1 MTFHK
6 SSAVSHC
13 SLFNSVFFTDKYS
26 GIPQLP
32 AAALGSGKRRN
43 HVMWLFLGGL
53 SVIAGLFVVLAN
65 VLGAAGVSIGLLLL
79 GALVVV
85 LLRKPGAAPTKLADR
100 SPPPATADR
109 QAGTASDRPIAPP
122 APPLTLPERS
132 VPIDDGAS
140 VSPPVVPI
148 TIKPQ
153 HQAAQVRPR
162 EPRFELIPHK
172 MSGINVRAILPDDN
186 WRQLSR
192 MVIQSNGGQCCECPN
207 VQRTRMECHEVW
219 EYTWEERAGRRNK
232 VGVMRLVGLRPLC
245 HLCHMGK
252 HIKFATSRGELPQ
265 VRAHLMQLHAG
276 LTEHRLAQLINE
288 AAGSSRLKY
297 KYEELDLTYLN
308 DARFA
313 WLHRQIGR
321 QFGTNEMVHC
331 EDAAA
336 ALPPRDTTGFEPMGE
351 SLQ

>member
-1 MTFHK
+1 
-6 SSAVSHC
+6 
-13 SLFNSVFFTDKYS
+13 
-26 GIPQLP
+26 
-32 AAALGSGKRRN
+32 
-43 HVMWLFLGGL
+43 MWLFLSGL
-53 SVIAGLFVVLAN
+53 SAIAGLFVLLSN
-65 VLGAAGVSIGLLLL
+65 VFGAAGVSIGLLLL

-85 LLRKPGAAPTKLADR
+85 LLRKPGTAPKEQTDR

-122 APPLTLPERS
+122 APPPALRPPAPPLTLPERS
-132 VPIDDGAS
+132 APIDDGAG
-140 VSPPVVPI
+140 VFPPAAPI

-153 HQAAQVRPR
+153 HQPTQVRPR

-192 MVIQSNGGQCCECPN
+192 MVIQSNAGQCCECPN

-219 EYTWEERAGRRNK
+219 EYAWEERAGRRNK

-321 QFGTNEMVHC
+321 QFGTNEMAHC
-331 EDAAA
+331 EEAAA
-336 ALPPRDTTGFEPMGE
+336 ALPPGDTMGFEPMGE
-351 SLQ
+351 PQ